1 MRVQCPCCGEQFPL
15 EAGFLDDE
23 GKRLA
28 AQFADIEPRLG
39 RAILGYLRLF
49 SPAKRGLRT
58 TRAIKLVEE
67 LMTAINAG
75 TVTRDAR
82 TAEAKPA
89 SPAMWTAGIDQMLA
103 QRERLSLPLDNHHY
117 LRAVVFGIANDP
129 ALAAKVHQSDPKK
142 VRSRMTA
149 QQLHQ
154 EQIGRI
160 NSDVLLGI
168 LSKEDGEGRIA
179 ALLGAEA

>member
-1 MRVQCPCCGEQFPL
+1 M

-67 LMTAINAG
+67 LMSAVNAG

-82 TAEAKPA
+82 TADSKPA
-89 SPAMWTAGIDQMLA
+89 SPAMWTTGIDQMLA

-117 LRAVVFGIANDP
+117 LRAVVFGIASDP
-129 ALAAKVHQSDPKK
+129 AQVAKVQQAAPKK
-142 VRSRMTA
+142 ARSGMTA

-154 EQIGRI
+154 EQIGRVK
-160 NSDVLLGI
+160 SDVLLGI
-168 LSKEDGEGRIA
+168 LSAEEGERRIA
-179 ALLGAEA
+179 KLGAEA

>member
-67 LMTAINAG
+67 LMVAVNAG
-75 TVTRDAR
+75 SVTRDAR
-82 TAEAKPA
+82 TADSKPA

-103 QRERLSLPLDNHHY
+103 QRERLTLPLDNHHY
-117 LRAVVFGIANDP
+117 LRAVVFGIASDP
-129 ALAAKVHQSDPKK
+129 VQVAKVQQAAPKK
-142 VRSRMTA
+142 SRSGMTA

-154 EQIGRI
+154 EQIGRVK
-160 NSDVLLGI
+160 SDVLLGI
-168 LSKEDGEGRIA
+168 LSAEEGDRRIA
-179 ALLGAEA
+179 KLGAEA

>member
-67 LMTAINAG
+67 LMSAVNAG

-82 TAEAKPA
+82 TADSKPA
-89 SPAMWTAGIDQMLA
+89 TPAMWATGIDQMLA
-103 QRERLSLPLDNHHY
+103 QRERLTLPLDNHHY
-117 LRAVVFGIANDP
+117 LRAVVYGIASDP
-129 ALAAKVHQSDPKK
+129 AAVIKAQPSTPN
-142 VRSRMTA
+142 RSKSSMTA

-154 EQIGRI
+154 EKVGRI
-160 NSDVLLGI
+160 KSDVLLKI
-168 LSKEDGEGRIA
+168 LTAEEGDRRIA
-179 ALLGAEA
+179 ALGSEP

>member
-67 LMTAINAG
+67 LMSAVNAG

-82 TAEAKPA
+82 TADSKPA

-117 LRAVVFGIANDP
+117 LRAVVFGIASDP
-129 ALAAKVHQSDPKK
+129 AQVAKVQQAAPKK
-142 VRSRMTA
+142 ARSGMTA

-154 EQIGRI
+154 EQIGSVK
-160 NSDVLLGI
+160 SDVLLGI
-168 LSKEDGEGRIA
+168 LSAEEGERLIA
-179 ALLGAEA
+179 KLGAEA

>member
-67 LMTAINAG
+67 LMVAVNAG
-75 TVTRDAR
+75 SVTRDAR
-82 TAEAKPA
+82 TADSKPA

-103 QRERLSLPLDNHHY
+103 QRERLTLPLDNHHY
-117 LRAVVFGIANDP
+117 LRAVVFGIASDP
-129 ALAAKVHQSDPKK
+129 VQVAKVQQAAPKK
-142 VRSRMTA
+142 ARSGMTA

-154 EQIGRI
+154 EQIGRVK
-160 NSDVLLGI
+160 SDVLLGI
-168 LSKEDGEGRIA
+168 LSAEEGDRRIA
-179 ALLGAEA
+179 KLGAEA

>member
-67 LMTAINAG
+67 LMVAVNAG
-75 TVTRDAR
+75 AVTRDAR
-82 TAEAKPA
+82 TTDSKKAT
-89 SPAMWTAGIDQMLA
+89 PAMWTAGIDQMLA

-117 LRAVVFGIANDP
+117 LRAVVFGIASDP
-129 ALAAKVHQSDPKK
+129 ALVAKVQQASPMKA
-142 VRSRMTA
+142 RSGMTA

-168 LSKEDGEGRIA
+168 LSAEEGERRIA
-179 ALLGAEA
+179 ALGAEA

>member
-58 TRAIKLVEE
+58 SRAIKLVEE
-67 LMTAINAG
+67 LMIAVNAG

-82 TAEAKPA
+82 TADTKPA
-89 SPAMWTAGIDQMLA
+89 SPAMWTAGIDQMLV

-117 LRAVVFGIANDP
+117 LRAVVFSIASDP
-129 ALAAKVHQSDPKK
+129 AQVAKVQQAAPKK
-142 VRSRMTA
+142 ARSGMTA

-154 EQIGRI
+154 EQIGRVK
-160 NSDVLLGI
+160 SDVLLGI
-168 LSKEDGEGRIA
+168 LSAEEGDRRIA
-179 ALLGAEA
+179 NLGAEA

>member
-1 MRVQCPCCGEQFPL
+1 L

-67 LMTAINAG
+67 LMVAVNAG
-75 TVTRDAR
+75 SVTRDAR
-82 TAEAKPA
+82 TADSKPA

-103 QRERLSLPLDNHHY
+103 QRERLTLPLDNHHY
-117 LRAVVFGIANDP
+117 LRAVVFGIASDP
-129 ALAAKVHQSDPKK
+129 VQVAKVQQAAPKK
-142 VRSRMTA
+142 ARSGMTA

-154 EQIGRI
+154 EQIGRVK
-160 NSDVLLGI
+160 SDVLLGI
-168 LSKEDGEGRIA
+168 LSAEEGDRRIA
-179 ALLGAEA
+179 KLGAEA

>member
-39 RAILGYLRLF
+39 RAVLGYLRLF

-67 LMTAINAG
+67 LMALVKTG
-75 TVTRDAR
+75 SVTRDAR
-82 TAEAKPA
+82 TAESKSAT
-89 SPAMWTAGIDQMLA
+89 PAMWAAGIDQMLA
-103 QRERLSLPLDNHHY
+103 QRERLTLPLDTHHY
-117 LRAVVFGIANDP
+117 LRAVVYGIANDP
-129 ALAAKVHQSDPKK
+129 ATVIKAQPATPGRSKSSMTVQQVHQEN
-142 VRSRMTA
+142 V
-149 QQLHQ
+149 
-154 EQIGRI
+154 GRI
-160 NSDVLLGI
+160 KSDVLLGI
-168 LSKEDGEGRIA
+168 CT
-179 ALLGAEA
+179 AEEA

>member
-1 MRVQCPCCGEQFPL
+1 MRIQCPCCGEQFPL

-28 AQFADIEPRLG
+28 AQFAGMEPRLG
-39 RAILGYLRLF
+39 RAVLAYLRLF

-58 TRAIKLVEE
+58 SRAIKLVED
-67 LMTAINAG
+67 LVQLVDSG
-75 TVTRDAR
+75 SVTRDAR
-82 TAEAKPA
+82 TTDSKPA
-89 SPAMWTAGIDQMLA
+89 TAVVWAAGIDQMLA
-103 QRERLSLPLDNHHY
+103 QRERLTLPLENHHY
-117 LRAVVFGIANDP
+117 LRAVVYSIASDP
-129 ALAAKVHQSDPKK
+129 QQVAKVQPPRPSKP
-142 VRSRMTA
+142 RSRMTA

-168 LSKEDGEGRIA
+168 LSKEEGEHRIA
-179 ALLGAEA
+179 ELGASV

>member
-1 MRVQCPCCGEQFPL
+1 M

-49 SPAKRGLRT
+49 SPARRGLRT
-58 TRAIKLVEE
+58 IRAIKLVEE
-67 LMTAINAG
+67 LMAAVNAC

-82 TAEAKPA
+82 TTDSKPA
-89 SPAMWTAGIDQMLA
+89 TPAMWTAGIDQMLA

-117 LRAVVFGIANDP
+117 LRAVVFGIASDP
-129 ALAAKVHQSDPKK
+129 ALIAKVQQSAPSKP
-142 VRSRMTA
+142 RSSMTA

-160 NSDVLLGI
+160 NSDMLLGI
-168 LSKEDGEGRIA
+168 LSKEEGERRMA
-179 ALLGAEA
+179 TLLGAEA

>member
-1 MRVQCPCCGEQFPL
+1 M

-67 LMTAINAG
+67 LMVAVNAG
-75 TVTRDAR
+75 SVTRDAR
-82 TAEAKPA
+82 TADSKPA

-103 QRERLSLPLDNHHY
+103 QRERLTLPLDNHHY
-117 LRAVVFGIANDP
+117 LRAVVFGIASDP
-129 ALAAKVHQSDPKK
+129 VQVAKVQQAAPKK
-142 VRSRMTA
+142 ARSGMTA

-154 EQIGRI
+154 EQIGRVK
-160 NSDVLLGI
+160 SDVLLGI
-168 LSKEDGEGRIA
+168 LSAEDGERRIA
-179 ALLGAEA
+179 TLGAEA